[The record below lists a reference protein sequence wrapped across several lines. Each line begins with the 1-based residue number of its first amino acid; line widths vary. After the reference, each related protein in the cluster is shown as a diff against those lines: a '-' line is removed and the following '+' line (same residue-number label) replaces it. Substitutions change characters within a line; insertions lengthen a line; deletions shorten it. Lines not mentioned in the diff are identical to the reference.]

1 MPSLAA
7 KDGSNYALERDVD
20 GYFGTRRI
28 PLRQEITKLPASL
41 ARAIAES
48 RPGGGQVPQRVPDAL
63 EDHSALR
70 APGLT

>member
-7 KDGSNYALERDVD
+7 KDGSNYALECDVD

-48 RPGGGQVPQRVPDAL
+48 RIPEVQYPYPSDWRNT
-63 EDHSALR
+63 ALR
-70 APGLT
+70 RS